1 MNANERL
8 KMLQKELGFNSQE
21 SFAQALGIKQGT
33 LSGIYN
39 SAKGVGVS
47 GDIKRILEKQY
58 SVNIEWLE
66 TGIGDAIAIKAF
78 GIPYFDVDFTGSFD
92 SVVNNQTTTPDYYI
106 DLNPFNIKGGIWC
119 NLSGKSMQP
128 EIDPGDKILV
138 SEVHD
143 WINGII
149 MGEMYG
155 IVTDEFR
162 TVKRVRKSDKP
173 NHIRLVPSNKA
184 EYDEQDLPLDV
195 IKRVYRVIGS
205 VKTF

>member
-8 KMLQKELGFNSQE
+8 KYLQKELGFKSQE

-66 TGIGDAIAIKAF
+66 TGVGDVIAVKTL

-92 SVVNNQTTTPDYYI
+92 SVVNSLAMTPDYYI
-106 DLNPFNIKGGIWC
+106 DLNPFNVKGGIWC

-138 SEVHD
+138 VEVCD
-143 WINGII
+143 WINGIV

-162 TVKRVRKSDKP
+162 TVKRVRKSDKSD
-173 NHIRLVPSNKA
+173 HLRLVPSNKA
-184 EYDEQDLPLDV
+184 EYDEQDIPLNV
-195 IKRVYRVIGS
+195 IKKVFRVIGS